1 MPIPYSVENI
11 QLRRNILQSCNAPTC
26 KTEGKGGFRMANK
39 RGAEGEHNLDEV
51 NGKRS
56 KTDVVELESDNSQY
70 DDTGDAEDGQDNED
84 DDDLTNNVEDEDDY
98 GLHTIFDTLFYLISL

>member
-1 MPIPYSVENI
+1 
-11 QLRRNILQSCNAPTC
+11 
-26 KTEGKGGFRMANK
+26 MANK
-39 RGAEGEHNLDEV
+39 RGAESEHNLDEV

-98 GLHTIFDTLFYLISL
+98 GLHTIFDTLFYLLSL